1 MDNLN
6 AGVAGK
12 SGPVEGENGGE
23 AMHMHGG
30 DQPGI
35 VRGLPGNPVLIY
47 QALPHR
53 INSRGIG
60 QQGKHIL
67 QARQFGRRLAGSQPQ
82 TVLGNRP
89 RGHHPQ
95 LDQVLRND
103 VKLAAPRGQSFDRN
117 ASRFRAADATAAGS
131 EAMCW
136 YR

>member
-35 VRGLPGNPVLIY
+35 VRGLPGNAVLIY
-47 QALPHR
+47 QALPYR
-53 INSRGIG
+53 MNSRGIG
-60 QQGKHIL
+60 QQEKHIL
-67 QARQFGRRLAGSQPQ
+67 QSHQFGRRLRGSQPQ

-103 VKLAAPRGQSFDRN
+103 VKLAALRGQSFDRN
-117 ASRFRAADATAAGS
+117 ASRFALRMQWLAGS